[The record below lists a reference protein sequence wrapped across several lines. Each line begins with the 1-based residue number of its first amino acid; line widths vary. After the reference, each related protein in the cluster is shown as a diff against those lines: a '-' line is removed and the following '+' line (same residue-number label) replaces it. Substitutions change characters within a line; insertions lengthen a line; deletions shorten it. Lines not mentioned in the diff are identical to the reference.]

1 MPQKMKYDLYTEG
14 VSVAHAHRERSLT
27 GGHRLTA
34 PLSSL
39 RGGTTNL
46 RKYGRGLMNPPI

>member
-14 VSVAHAHRERSLT
+14 VSVTHAHRERSLT